1 MEAGHPDRALK
12 ALKTYTRNHPKHDH
26 AADALC
32 RIGRI
37 LMGKKQYK
45 NAQKKFRLAYRYTH
59 NNREKA
65 TIRIQEA
72 EADKAL
78 GNHQAAARNLIHAI
92 NLVSGIPEKSNTDI
106 SKLYRDLGDMYVQ
119 TKTYLKAADAFSMAI
134 KFSDRKE
141 IPDLRFLLAET
152 YEKGKNIEMAGKV
165 YKEILGLGDPF
176 WARLARERLRGIRID
191 TKLKPKRMLNG

>member
-1 MEAGHPDRALK
+1 ME
-12 ALKTYTRNHPKHDH
+12 
-26 AADALC
+26 
-32 RIGRI
+32 
-37 LMGKKQYK
+37 KKQYK

-106 SKLYRDLGDMYVQ
+106 SKLYRDLGDIYVQ

-134 KFSDRKE
+134 KFSERKK

-165 YKEILGLGDPF
+165 YKEIVGLGDPF
-176 WARLARERLRGIRID
+176 WARLAQERLRGIRID
-191 TKLKPKRMLNG
+191 TKLKPMRMLNG